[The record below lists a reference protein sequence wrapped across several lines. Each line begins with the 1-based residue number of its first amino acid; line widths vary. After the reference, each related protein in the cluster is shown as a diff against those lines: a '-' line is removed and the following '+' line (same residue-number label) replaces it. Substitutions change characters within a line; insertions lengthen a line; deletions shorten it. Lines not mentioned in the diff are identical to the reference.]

1 LTAILGGLGAAFMWA
16 TTTILSARASR
27 LIGAAPV
34 LAWVMLVGLLCV
46 GPVAAWNGIPAR
58 LGWSEGGLLLISG
71 AGNVGGLLLTY
82 KAYRIGKV
90 GIIAPITSTEG
101 AVAAVIAVL
110 AGEHLTMGEAATLG
124 LITVGIVL
132 AAVAS
137 AEEEVV
143 RTNHW
148 RSVVYAGAA
157 ALMFG
162 ASLYAT
168 GRVGDRM
175 PVAWVI
181 LAARLIGVG
190 AVAVPLAARRGLVL
204 TRQAA
209 PFVVGC
215 GIAEVFGFVSFTL
228 GSRDSLAVSAVI
240 ASQFAG
246 VAAVLAYLLYKE
258 RLRGIQIAGVAT
270 IGVGV
275 AVLSALHA

>member
-1 LTAILGGLGAAFMWA
+1 LTAILGGLGAALMWA
-16 TTTILSARASR
+16 GTTMLSSKASR
-27 LIGAAPV
+27 QIGAAPV
-34 LAWVMLVGLLCV
+34 LAWVMLVGLAVV
-46 GPVAAWNGIPAR
+46 GPVAAWHGVPVR
-58 LGWSEGGLLLISG
+58 LGWSETGLLLISG
-71 AGNVGGLLLTY
+71 GGNVVGLLLTY

-90 GIIAPITSTEG
+90 GIIAPIASTEG
-101 AVAAVIAVL
+101 AVAALIAVL
-110 AGEHLTMGEAATLG
+110 AGEHLTVAEAATLG

-148 RSVVYAGAA
+148 RSVIYAGGA
-157 ALMFG
+157 ALAFG

-181 LAARLIGVG
+181 LAARLIGVA

-209 PFVVGC
+209 PLVVAC
-215 GIAEVFGFVSFTL
+215 GIAEVLGFVSFTL

-246 VAAVLAYLLYKE
+246 LAAVLAFVLYGE
-258 RLRGIQIAGVAT
+258 RLRRIQILGVAA
-270 IGVGV
+270 IAVGVG
-275 AVLSALHA
+275 VLSALHA